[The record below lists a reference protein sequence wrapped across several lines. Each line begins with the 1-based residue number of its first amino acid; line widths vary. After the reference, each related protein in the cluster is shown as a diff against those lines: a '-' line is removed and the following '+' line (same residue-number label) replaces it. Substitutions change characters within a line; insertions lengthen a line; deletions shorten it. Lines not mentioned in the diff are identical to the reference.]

1 MTIYITVY
9 IDSNGEKFVGTP
21 HQLKCDADAE
31 CDELRERHSDAWIV
45 TRTMQMQNL
54 MLVEPQS
61 QMHKPYAETD

>member
-9 IDSNGEKFVGTP
+9 IDSNGQKFVGNP

-45 TRTMQMQNL
+45 TRMMQM
-54 MLVEPQS
+54 
-61 QMHKPYAETD
+61 